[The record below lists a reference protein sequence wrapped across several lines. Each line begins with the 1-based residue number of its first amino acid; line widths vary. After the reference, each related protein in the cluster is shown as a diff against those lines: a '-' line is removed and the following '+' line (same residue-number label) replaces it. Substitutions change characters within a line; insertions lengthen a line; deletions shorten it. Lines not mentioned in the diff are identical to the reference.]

1 MTKNFDRKNVICFVD
16 FLAFPGAPGGPR
28 TKNSENYFY
37 IFLRNPGNWNPAN
50 RNPGGDRDPGF
61 RNLE

>member
-1 MTKNFDRKNVICFVD
+1 MTETNVFFFFD
-16 FLAFPGAPGGPR
+16 FLASPGPPGGPR

-37 IFLRNPGNWNPAN
+37 IFLRNPGNWNPGN